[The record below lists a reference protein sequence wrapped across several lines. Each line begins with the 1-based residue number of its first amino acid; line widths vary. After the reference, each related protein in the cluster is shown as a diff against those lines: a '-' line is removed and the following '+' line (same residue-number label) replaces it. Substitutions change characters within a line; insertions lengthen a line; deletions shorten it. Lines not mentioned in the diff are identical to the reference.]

1 MKERLDPPGPG
12 TENPGTPLDR
22 TALSYRAFPGSAG
35 CLLLFHGV
43 LATHHYFSGPLGGRI
58 RGYRMVLPDLLGSGD
73 SAKPDAQYTLQEHLS
88 ALADL
93 AAHEGW
99 PEPLFI
105 GGHSLGCL
113 LATAL
118 AAALP
123 GRRVKGLVFLNYPRF
138 TSGAHVHRTLRAGSR
153 EYRQATEGVPGGDS
167 RSLIEASGAM
177 VRQFAALLPEA
188 LQEEARRTPPA
199 ALAGTTRHCLFAY
212 APDPDLDRVAGL
224 PMLHLHGALD
234 RVAPASSIWDR
245 KPDFPNARWVLLED
259 AGHHLLH
266 THTGQAV
273 EEINCFL
280 EAASRQTG

>member
-1 MKERLDPPGPG
+1 
-12 TENPGTPLDR
+12 
-22 TALSYRAFPGSAG
+22 
-35 CLLLFHGV
+35 
-43 LATHHYFSGPLGGRI
+43 
-58 RGYRMVLPDLLGSGD
+58 MVLPDLLGSGD

-88 ALADL
+88 PLADL
-93 AAHEGW
+93 VAHEGW
-99 PEPLFI
+99 PEPLFV

-123 GRRVKGLVFLNYPRF
+123 EGRVRGLVFLNYPRF

-177 VRQFAALLPEA
+177 VSEFAALLPEA
-188 LQEEARRTPPA
+188 LQEEARRTPSA

-212 APDPDLDRVAGL
+212 APDPDLDCVAGL
-224 PMLHLHGALD
+224 PMLLLHGALD
-234 RVAPASSIWDR
+234 RVAPASSIWER
-245 KPDFPNARWVLLED
+245 KADFPNARWVILKD

-266 THTGQAV
+266 THTGKAV
-273 EEINCFL
+273 EEIRGFL
-280 EAASRQTG
+280 EAASRPSV